1 MSGKLSSRIVD
12 AIRSVVGTRPVGL
25 HEPTFVGNELS
36 YLKECIET
44 TYVASRGSFIERF
57 ESYLSEYTGSRFVVA
72 VSSGTAALHV
82 SLVLAGV
89 EANDEVLIPDITF
102 VATANAVTYCG
113 AYPHIVDCEEESLG
127 IDVPKLKRYLE
138 DNTEQRSGV
147 CVNKNTQRVIKA
159 IVPMHVFGHP
169 VELDSLLEVAH
180 NHQIK
185 LIEDAAEALGS
196 FYQGKHVGCFGLMGA
211 LSFNGNKV
219 LTTGGGGA
227 ILTDDKELGER
238 ARHLS
243 RTARVEH
250 PWNYDHDEVGFN
262 YRLPNLNAALGCA
275 QMEQLE
281 SFLVDKRRL
290 FGRYQGAFH
299 GIPGLRMI
307 EEPPASKS
315 NYWLQTLMLDREY
328 ASERDHVLAVANEH
342 GYQTRPI
349 WRPMSDL
356 AVYGHCPRMENLTSK
371 TLAARAL
378 NIPSSPG
385 IDKDVR

>member
-12 AIRSVVGTRPVGL
+12 AIRSVAGPQPAGL
-25 HEPTFVGNELS
+25 HEPTFSGNELA

-44 TYVASRGSFIERF
+44 TYVASKGSFIERF

-82 SLVLAGV
+82 SLILAGV

-113 AYPHIVDCEEESLG
+113 AYPHIVDCEEVNLG
-127 IDVPKLKRYLE
+127 IDVLKLKHYLKE
-138 DNTEQRSGV
+138 NTEQRSGL
-147 CVNKNTQRVIKA
+147 CVNKNTQRAIKA
-159 IVPMHVFGHP
+159 IVPVHAFGHP
-169 VELDSLLEVAH
+169 VELDSLLEIAH
-180 NHQIK
+180 NYQIK

-196 FYQGKHVGCFGLMGA
+196 FYRGKHVGCFGLMGA

-227 ILTDDKELGER
+227 ILTDEKELGER

-243 RTARVEH
+243 RTARVDH

-281 SFLVDKRRL
+281 SSLADKRRL
-290 FGRYQGAFH
+290 FARYQGEFH

-307 EEPPASKS
+307 EEPPTSKS
-315 NYWLQTLMLDREY
+315 NYWLQTLVLDGEY
-328 ASERDHVLAVANEH
+328 ASERDNVLAVANEH
-342 GYQTRPI
+342 GYQTRPV

-356 AVYGHCPRMENLTSK
+356 AVYGHCPRMKNLASR

-378 NIPSSPG
+378 NIPSSPRIG
-385 IDKDVR
+385 KHVR

>member
-12 AIRSVVGTRPVGL
+12 AIRSVVGPQPAGL
-25 HEPTFVGNELS
+25 HEPTFSGNELA

-44 TYVASRGSFIERF
+44 TYVASKGSFIERF

-82 SLVLAGV
+82 SLILAGV

-113 AYPHIVDCEEESLG
+113 AYPHIVDCEEVNLG
-127 IDVPKLKRYLE
+127 IDVLKLKHYLE
-138 DNTEQRSGV
+138 ENTEQRSGL
-147 CVNKNTQRVIKA
+147 CVNKNTQRAIKA
-159 IVPMHVFGHP
+159 IVPVHAFGHP
-169 VELDSLLEVAH
+169 VELDSLLELAH
-180 NHQIK
+180 NYQIK

-196 FYQGKHVGCFGLMGA
+196 FYRGKHVGCFGLMGA

-227 ILTDDKELGER
+227 ILTDEKELGER

-243 RTARVEH
+243 RTARVDH

-281 SFLVDKRRL
+281 SSLADKRRL
-290 FGRYQGAFH
+290 FARYQGEFQ

-307 EEPPASKS
+307 EEPPTSKS
-315 NYWLQTLMLDREY
+315 NYWLQTLVLDGEY
-328 ASERDHVLAVANEH
+328 ASERDYVLAVANEH
-342 GYQTRPI
+342 GYQTRPV

-356 AVYGHCPRMENLTSK
+356 AVYGHCPRMKNLASR

-378 NIPSSPG
+378 NIPSSPRIG
-385 IDKDVR
+385 KDVR